1 MSAQPGGTLPDA
13 IAAIV
18 LAAGRSARMGAHK
31 LLLPLNGK
39 PLLAWSIA
47 AACDS
52 TARPVIVAL
61 GRAADEVAAALP
73 AGPYTIVV
81 NQRFAEGMGTTLARA
96 IASLPPTATGALIL
110 LGDQPFMPTAV
121 IDAVLAAARAQP
133 ARIVTGAYGQRQGHP
148 VYLPRRVFA
157 ELLALRDDAGART
170 IIAREAD
177 SVIRI
182 PVADE
187 DAQFDVDT
195 LADYQQA
202 QEIARRLAQ
211 SAENTPS

>member
-1 MSAQPGGTLPDA
+1 MSARTSDA
-13 IAAIV
+13 APASIAAII
-18 LAAGRSARMGAHK
+18 LAAGRSSRMDAHK

-47 AACDS
+47 SACDS
-52 TARPVIVAL
+52 TARPVIVTL

-73 AGPYTIVV
+73 TGPYTIVV
-81 NQRFAEGMGTTLARA
+81 NQRFAEGMGTSLARA
-96 IASLPPTATGALIL
+96 IASLPPAVAGALIL

-157 ELLALRDDAGART
+157 EALALRDDAGARS
-170 IIAREAD
+170 IVAREAD
-177 SVIRI
+177 AVLRI
-182 PVADE
+182 PLEDE
-187 DAQFDVDT
+187 HAVFDVDT
-195 LADYQQA
+195 LSDYQQA

-211 SAENTPS
+211 SAKNTPS

>member
-1 MSAQPGGTLPDA
+1 MSARTSDA
-13 IAAIV
+13 APASIAAII
-18 LAAGRSARMGAHK
+18 LAAGRSSRMDAHK

-47 AACDS
+47 SACDS
-52 TARPVIVAL
+52 TARPVIVTL

-73 AGPYTIVV
+73 TGPYTIVV
-81 NQRFAEGMGTTLARA
+81 NQRFAEGMGTSLARA
-96 IASLPPTATGALIL
+96 IASLPPAVAGALIL
-110 LGDQPFMPTAV
+110 LGDQPFMPTAA

-157 ELLALRDDAGART
+157 EALALRDDAGARS
-170 IIAREAD
+170 IVAREAD
-177 SVIRI
+177 AVLRI
-182 PVADE
+182 PLEDE
-187 DAQFDVDT
+187 HAVFDVDT
-195 LADYQQA
+195 LSDYQQA

-211 SAENTPS
+211 SAKNTPS

>member
-1 MSAQPGGTLPDA
+1 MSAQPSATPPDA
-13 IAAIV
+13 IPAII
-18 LAAGRSARMGAHK
+18 LAAGRSSRMDGHK

-47 AACDS
+47 SACDS
-52 TARPVIVAL
+52 TARPVIVTL

-73 AGPYTIVV
+73 TGPYTIVV
-81 NQRFAEGMGTTLARA
+81 NQRFAEGMGTSLACA
-96 IASLPPTATGALIL
+96 VASLPPAVAGALIL
-110 LGDQPFMPTAV
+110 LGDQPFMPTEV
-121 IDAVLAAARAQP
+121 IDAALAAARAQP
-133 ARIVTGAYGQRQGHP
+133 ARIVMGVYGQRQGHP

-177 SVIRI
+177 AVIRI

-187 DAQFDVDT
+187 DALFDVDT
-195 LADYQQA
+195 LADYRQA
-202 QEIARRLAQ
+202 QEIAQRLAQ